1 MSSGWELVPPAMAGL
16 FGVVMIDLA
25 LFGWTV
31 RAFGFGRRFDG
42 PAPGERVALDRKVSV
57 HYGRAAIGWGW
68 NGPLIVTDRRIV
80 SCWGYWSRVAV
91 LDIAR
96 ADVTVV
102 RRGWWWWY
110 PCVRVGYGREQH
122 PRSLRIVGVGLRLI
136 RARDD
141 LLAAFR
147 TAGYPV
153 VA

>member
-1 MSSGWELVPPAMAGL
+1 
-16 FGVVMIDLA
+16 
-25 LFGWTV
+25 
-31 RAFGFGRRFDG
+31 
-42 PAPGERVALDRKVSV
+42 
-57 HYGRAAIGWGW
+57 
-68 NGPLIVTDRRIV
+68 
-80 SCWGYWSRVAV
+80 VAV